1 MQFTAEKIQQLL
13 KNYHILK
20 GKVESGLATSDI
32 CQSVELLEKS
42 VSVLPE
48 IDYQIITLV
57 FMEKQSYAKVARKV
71 GYTKP
76 GVQTRIKIICKNL
89 GEIMNP

>member
-48 IDYQIITLV
+48 IDYQIITLIY
-57 FMEKQSYAKVARKV
+57 MEKLSFSKVAKKV
-71 GYTKP
+71 GYSK
-76 GVQTRIKIICKNL
+76 GNLNYRINYACKCLAKI
-89 GEIMNP
+89 MTA

>member
-1 MQFTAEKIQQLL
+1 MQYTAEKIRQLL
-13 KNYHILK
+13 KDYHILK
-20 GKVESGLATSDI
+20 GKVESGLATSDT

-57 FMEKQSYAKVARKV
+57 FMERQSYAKVARKV
-71 GYTKP
+71 GYSKP
-76 GVQTRIKIICKNL
+76 GVQYRIGIICKDL
-89 GEIMNP
+89 CKIMSA

>member
-20 GKVESGLATSDI
+20 GKVESGLATSDT

-57 FMEKQSYAKVARKV
+57 FMERQSYAKVARKV

-76 GVQTRIKIICKNL
+76 GVQYRIGLICKDL
-89 GEIMNP
+89 CKIMSA